1 MSGRGKGVRSRRTR
15 FSPYDNVS
23 VSDRQWDLE
32 NPSNWTIHKLREE
45 LNKKGIKTP
54 SSLSKSVLKQLYVE
68 NSTTSE
74 IPAPQ
79 IPLNRINTNI
89 ATSSALSAEP
99 EVTTENTINGP
110 CLGSSDLNNTAVPN
124 TSPTEQ
130 NSINV
135 DQLPRNSNSDGI
147 HGDHGDTSIQRA
159 NFNSMATMSTMMAQF
174 FSGFQQSL
182 SQFNQTWKKGNDT
195 DTCNGGFNLHQWYR
209 EHNSTASLQ
218 NPMFQTGLQQDLLYS
233 SSTAQQPDLR
243 VSTIQQGPQGV
254 RSDSFTNVDIIS
266 PTIQKQIIEG
276 KDINL
281 ASLLIPKY
289 ECPQTN
295 NISANGIELNV
306 TGRPDPRLNRKLS
319 LQEFIRAFGKF
330 KRVMTTTFPD
340 RRAELDAYQ
349 DDIIDICN
357 FFGDK
362 FYDYH
367 KMFSAKAATLLR
379 EQCVKVD
386 WSKRDRDILNL
397 VTAGASINICKICN
411 MVDHTTAFC
420 SMQSS
425 GKYQSYNKT
434 SRQFEASIDQGPKSD
449 IKTDKL
455 GRNRVYLNGEE
466 ICNNFNGDRGCQR
479 LSCPFKHVCSRCNLS
494 NHSLSNCRV
503 TSLPHFNK
511 SGEQNTTSTSRIPSS
526 SQNNGKPVKK

>member
-266 PTIQKQIIEG
+266 PTIQKQIIE
-276 KDINL
+276 
-281 ASLLIPKY
+281 
-289 ECPQTN
+289 
-295 NISANGIELNV
+295 
-306 TGRPDPRLNRKLS
+306 
-319 LQEFIRAFGKF
+319 
-330 KRVMTTTFPD
+330 
-340 RRAELDAYQ
+340 
-349 DDIIDICN
+349 
-357 FFGDK
+357 
-362 FYDYH
+362 
-367 KMFSAKAATLLR
+367 AATLLR